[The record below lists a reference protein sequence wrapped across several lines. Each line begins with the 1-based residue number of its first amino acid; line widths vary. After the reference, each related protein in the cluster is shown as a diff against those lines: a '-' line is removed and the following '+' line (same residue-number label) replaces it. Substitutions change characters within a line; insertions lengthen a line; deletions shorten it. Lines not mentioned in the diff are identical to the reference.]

1 MIALKSSKQSVVS
14 QDKNLENGAEKSKI
28 INNYYILSYYPQTK
42 AKLLLL
48 QRYKKKF
55 STLQRFRSINIF
67 L

>member
-1 MIALKSSKQSVVS
+1 MIVLKSSKQSVVS
-14 QDKNLENGAEKSKI
+14 QDKNLENGPEKSKF
-28 INNYYILSYYPQTK
+28 INNYYILSYYHQTK